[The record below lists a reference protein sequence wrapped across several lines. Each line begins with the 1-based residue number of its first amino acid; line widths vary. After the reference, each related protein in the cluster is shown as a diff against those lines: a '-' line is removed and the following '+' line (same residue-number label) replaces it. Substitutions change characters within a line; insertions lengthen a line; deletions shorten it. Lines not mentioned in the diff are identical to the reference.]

1 MGKFYVYAYLDPRK
15 TGAFTGGG
23 VTFYYEPF
31 YIGKGSG
38 TRSHSHLKEA
48 ERALIEGT
56 KTRDLVN
63 PKKLNKIIKLLK
75 EGLIPKIVRIKKGMT
90 EAEALQLEQRLIQ
103 AFHPKGM
110 LTNSRTTAWAR
121 GEVYSRG
128 VGGMKPGGVGIRK
141 DTQLYYDPDRKQHYV
156 VTPSKLKQLQKKGL
170 ASSETVRARNPKDT
184 EHPQK
189 ARHGETNGMFG
200 KPSVHT
206 GKKWYTV
213 DGTAKMLHTHDVK
226 VLRRSGAIVELGRKT
241 LISSCSK
248 ARQVGK
254 RIIFKGET
262 NSKYRT
268 QKDIDANP
276 KKLYQYG
283 LAWNPAKPTYR
294 NRRRIN

>member
-15 TGAFTGGG
+15 AGSFAGGG
-23 VTFYYEPF
+23 VTFYHEPF

-48 ERALIEGT
+48 ERALLDGT

-63 PKKLNKIIKLLK
+63 PKKLNKIIKIMK
-75 EGLIPKIVRIKKGMT
+75 VGLTPKIVRIKKGLT

-103 AFHPKGM
+103 AFHPQGM
-110 LTNSRTTAWAR
+110 LTNSRTTSWTR
-121 GEVYSRG
+121 GEVYSRR
-128 VGGMKPGGVGIRK
+128 VGGMKPGGVGLRT
-141 DTQLYYDPDRKQHYV
+141 DTQLYYDHERKQHHV
-156 VTPSKLKQLQKKGL
+156 VTPSQLKQLQKNGL
-170 ASSETVRARNPKDT
+170 ASQETVRAHHPK
-184 EHPQK
+184 EAKHPQK
-189 ARHGETNGMFG
+189 ARHGATNGMFG
-200 KPSVHT
+200 KPSVHA

-213 DGTAKMLHTHDVK
+213 DGTARMLHIREARL
-226 VLRRSGAIVELGRKT
+226 LRRSGAIVELGRKT
-241 LISSCSK
+241 LISECSR

-268 QKDIDANP
+268 RKDIDANP

-283 LAWNPAKPTYR
+283 LVWNPAKPTYR
-294 NRRRIN
+294 NHRRIN